1 MTRREEGLLERKRR
15 MLRWILGVSL
25 KDKKI
30 RSSERRWGG
39 MHYWQNTRG
48 QIAMVWLCD

>member
-1 MTRREEGLLERKRR
+1 M
-15 MLRWILGVSL
+15 
-25 KDKKI
+25 

-48 QIAMVWLCD
+48 QVAMVRQKKRWRDIIQQDMKSLRTG

>member
-1 MTRREEGLLERKRR
+1 M
-15 MLRWILGVSL
+15 
-25 KDKKI
+25 

-48 QIAMVWLCD
+48 QIAMVRSCDEKRGRKLFEKNYNSSRGRQKKRRGDII